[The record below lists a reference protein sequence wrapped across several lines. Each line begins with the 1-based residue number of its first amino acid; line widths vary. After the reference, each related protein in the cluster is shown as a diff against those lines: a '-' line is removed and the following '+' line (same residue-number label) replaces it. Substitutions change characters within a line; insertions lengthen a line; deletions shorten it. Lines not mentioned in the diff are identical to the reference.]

1 MAAFE
6 GLGKALRW
14 LRARQDLRQYQV
26 AEAAGVTKAMLSAYE
41 TEKQKPS
48 LETLE
53 KLLDGLGA
61 TLGDLHQ
68 ALGIVRGQADPLRT
82 PEPGAHRGAVELDG
96 PRGFDLDLYRIL
108 GARETLPVE
117 EEQAMRQML
126 LGFHG
131 LLRYMHQQVE
141 GGRRRRRAEGVE
153 PVDAP
158 EAGKAGEPGGF
169 GAVGDGAEVES

>member
-1 MAAFE
+1 MVAFE

-41 TEKQKPS
+41 TGKQKPS
-48 LETLE
+48 LDTLE

-61 TLGDLHQ
+61 SLGDLHQ

-82 PEPGAHRGAVELDG
+82 PEPGARRRAVEAEG
-96 PRGFDLDLYRIL
+96 PRNFDLDLYRIL
-108 GARETLPVE
+108 GAREALPVD
-117 EEQAMRQML
+117 EEQALRQML

-131 LLRYMHQQVE
+131 FLRYMHQQIE
-141 GGRRRRRAEGVE
+141 RTRRR
-153 PVDAP
+153 PAP
-158 EAGKAGEPGGF
+158 EPLERLDVPDPDEIGDQMGDLGE
-169 GAVGDGAEVES
+169 VGEVES

>member
-14 LRARQDLRQYQV
+14 LRARQDRRQYQV

-48 LETLE
+48 LDTLE
-53 KLLDGLGA
+53 KILDGLGA
-61 TLGDLHQ
+61 SLGDLYQ

-82 PEPGAHRGAVELDG
+82 PEPGVRRHVVDADG
-96 PRGFDLDLYRIL
+96 PRSFDLDLYRIL
-108 GARETLPVE
+108 GARESLPVE

-141 GGRRRRRAEGVE
+141 RNRRRQ
-153 PVDAP
+153 AP
-158 EAGKAGEPGGF
+158 EPLDHLDTSGAAEMGNAGEMGNELG
-169 GAVGDGAEVES
+169 EVES